1 MIRIDAGDI
10 AVIYVKI
17 ILCSLCMQ
25 YRTYFAL
32 SLFLSWYNVEYL
44 LLWLAI
50 TLRIWIES
58 EESNGCFP

>member
-17 ILCSLCMQ
+17 IL

-32 SLFLSWYNVEYL
+32 SLFLSWYNVEYWRL
-44 LLWLAI
+44 
-50 TLRIWIES
+50 
-58 EESNGCFP
+58 